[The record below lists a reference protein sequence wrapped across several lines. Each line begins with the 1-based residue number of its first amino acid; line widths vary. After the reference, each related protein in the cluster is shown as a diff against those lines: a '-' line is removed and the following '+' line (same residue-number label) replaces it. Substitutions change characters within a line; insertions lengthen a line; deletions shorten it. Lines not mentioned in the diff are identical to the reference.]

1 MSTRRFDTLPAAFQ
15 HNATVDPDAVALR
28 IPGDAATLTWREY
41 AAQVRRV
48 AAGLSALGVRRGDTV
63 ASMMSNRIDFYP
75 LEVGAQHLGATS
87 FSVYNTAAPEQI
99 AYVLGNAGARL
110 VMCEPRYVELIRA
123 SGVELDHIICVD
135 DAPEGTLPVA
145 GVIAAGEENFDF
157 DAAWRAV
164 RPDDIATLIY
174 TSGTTGNP
182 KGVETTHANLMFEC
196 YAVDQVLGIRFG
208 DTITSYMP
216 TAHIAD
222 RLTALYFQEVFGTQ
236 VTCVADPTG
245 IGAALADLHP
255 TIWGAVPR
263 VWEKLKAAIEFAVAN
278 EPAEDRRAALHWAL
292 AVAARRSAHQSSGE
306 PVPEAVAAE
315 WARADRL
322 VLSGLR
328 AKLGLDRVR
337 WAISGAAP
345 IPAETLGFFAGL
357 GIPIAEIWG
366 MSELTCI
373 CSVSHPGEARLGTV
387 GKLLPGMRARLA
399 DDGELHVRGPLV
411 MKGYR
416 GEPGKTAEAV
426 DSEGWLSTGDVITI
440 DDDGYLRV
448 VDRKKE
454 LIINSAGKNMSP
466 TNIENAIKAATPLI
480 GAIAVIGDGRPYNTA
495 LVVLDAESAGP
506 YAARNHLPDPSAAAL
521 SADAGVIERI
531 AAGIAAGNARLSRV
545 EQVKR
550 FRLLPTFWEAG
561 GDEVTLTMKLKRRVI
576 AEKYAT
582 EIAELYDADRGA
594 AVHEPSAPVATA
606 TDSALTRS

>member
-1 MSTRRFDTLPAAFQ
+1 MSTPTFDTLPAAFQ
-15 HNATVDPDAVALR
+15 YNATVDPDAIALR
-28 IPGDAATLTWREY
+28 SPGDAATLTWREY
-41 AAQVRRV
+41 AAQVQRI

-99 AYVLGNAGARL
+99 AYVLGNAGVRL
-110 VMCEPRYVELIRA
+110 VMCEPRYVEPMRA
-123 SGVELDHIICVD
+123 SGVELDHIVCLD
-135 DAPEGTLPVA
+135 DAPEGTLSVA
-145 GVIAAGEENFDF
+145 DVIAAGQENFDF

-164 RPDDIATLIY
+164 RPDDVATLIY

-196 YAVDQVLGIRFG
+196 YAVDRVLGVRFG

-263 VWEKLKAAIEFAVAN
+263 VWEKLKAAIEFAVAI
-278 EPAEDRRAALHWAL
+278 EPDEDRRAALHWAL
-292 AVAARRSAHQSSGE
+292 AVAAQRSAHQLNGE
-306 PVPEAVAAE
+306 PVPETVAAE

-373 CSVSHPGEARLGTV
+373 CSVSHPGEAGLGTV
-387 GKLLPGMRARLA
+387 GKLLPGMQARIA
-399 DDGELHVRGPLV
+399 EDGELQVRGPLV

-506 YAARNHLPDPSAAAL
+506 YAARHHLPDSSAAAL

-550 FRLLPTFWEAG
+550 FRLLPAFWEAG

-582 EIAELYDADRGA
+582 EIAELYDADPGP
-594 AVHEPSAPVATA
+594 AVREPGAPVAA
-606 TDSALTRS
+606 AVDSALTAG

>member
-15 HNATVDPDAVALR
+15 HNASVDPDAVALR
-28 IPGDAATLTWREY
+28 TPGDAATLTWRDY
-41 AAQVRRV
+41 AAQVRTV
-48 AAGLSALGVRRGDTV
+48 ATGLAGLGVRRGDAV
-63 ASMMSNRIDFYP
+63 ALMMSNRIEFYP

-87 FSVYNTAAPEQI
+87 FSVYNTASPEQI
-99 AYVLGNAGARL
+99 AYVLGNAGVRL
-110 VMCEPRYVELIRA
+110 VLCEPEYVERVRA
-123 SGVELDHIICVD
+123 SGGELDHIVCLD
-135 DAPEGTLPVA
+135 DAPRGTLSVA
-145 GVIAAGEENFDF
+145 DLIAAGDRNFDF
-157 DAAWRAV
+157 EAVWRAV
-164 RPDDIATLIY
+164 RAEDVATLIY

-182 KGVETTHANLMFEC
+182 KGVETTHGNLMFEC

-222 RLTALYFQEVFGTQ
+222 RLTAVYFQEVFGTQ
-236 VTCVADPTG
+236 VTCVADPSR
-245 IGAALADLHP
+245 IGSALADLHP

-263 VWEKLKAAIEFAVAN
+263 VWEKLKAAVEFAVAD
-278 EPAEDRRAALHWAL
+278 EPDEERRAALRWAL
-292 AVAARRSAHQSSGE
+292 AVAAQRSAHQLNGE
-306 PVPEAVAAE
+306 PVPDSVAAE
-315 WARADRL
+315 WARADQL

-337 WAISGAAP
+337 WAMSGAAP

-373 CSVSHPGEARLGTV
+373 CSVSHPRDARLGTV

-426 DSEGWLSTGDVITI
+426 DSDGWLSTGDVITI
-440 DDDGYLRV
+440 DEDGYLRV

-495 LVVLDAESAGP
+495 LVVLDAETAGS
-506 YAARNHLPDPSAAAL
+506 YAARHHLTDPSAAAL
-521 SADAGVIERI
+521 AADAGVIEQI
-531 AAGIAAGNARLSRV
+531 AAGIAAGNGRLSRV

-550 FRLLPTFWEAG
+550 FRVLPTFWEAG

-582 EIAELYDADRGA
+582 EIAELYAPDLGPG
-594 AVHEPSAPVATA
+594 VHEPTGPVTTTADAAVAT
-606 TDSALTRS
+606 S